1 MPQTSPHGAARAPA
15 QADRAG
21 LRELPRGRVEGTPPE
36 LCGARPSPRQDPAAP
51 RAPRGPPALTACR
64 PPPSWAALRHSRRRR
79 SAAAD
84 SSRLRTPRPVPP
96 GASAPCRDP
105 APLLWRNGERVRK
118 ERGPLGFFLRPFW
131 RVAKVPIGERPA
143 RAALRRP
150 SRRAGGGGH
159 RSPGGVACGRVKKEE
174 FNFPQFYQILLKK
187 RFCRTKRYCKDE
199 ILRQTVKFAVI
210 SGFIP
215 IRQLFPFIY

>member
-1 MPQTSPHGAARAPA
+1 M
-15 QADRAG
+15 
-21 LRELPRGRVEGTPPE
+21 
-36 LCGARPSPRQDPAAP
+36 ARPHSLPAGRRHLGPR
-51 RAPRGPPALTACR
+51 
-64 PPPSWAALRHSRRRR
+64 SRHSRRRR
-79 SAAAD
+79 SVAAD
-84 SSRLRTPRPVPP
+84 SSRLKAPPPVPP
-96 GASAPCRDP
+96 GPPRRLSAVPRPGP
-105 APLLWRNGERVRK
+105 APVRNGKRTKK
-118 ERGPLGFFLRPFW
+118 ERGRLFFGCFFFW

-150 SRRAGGGGH
+150 SRRAGGGGRH

-187 RFCRTKRYCKDE
+187 RFCRKKRYCKDE